1 MLAEPVSDR
10 MIEKLE
16 EGVMLQGETERTAPA
31 KVEKIAE
38 DEIRLIITEG
48 RYHQVK
54 RMLACVGNSVTE
66 LHREKIGSIELD
78 QSLELGEYRPL
89 TTEEIEGI

>member
-1 MLAEPVSDR
+1 
-10 MIEKLE
+10 
-16 EGVMLQGETERTAPA
+16 MLQGETERTAPA